1 MSGVGRYL
9 REKKPDVK
17 IVAVEPAAS
26 PLLSGGKAGPHAL
39 QGIGANFI
47 PENYDAGVVDEILC
61 VSDEDAY
68 AAGRDMAACEG
79 VLAGITA
86 GAALHASTVLARREE
101 NRGKTIVVLLPD
113 GGEKYLSTPM
123 YQED

>member
-1 MSGVGRYL
+1 MCFAGMML
-9 REKKPDVK
+9 
-17 IVAVEPAAS
+17 AS
-26 PLLSGGKAGPHAL
+26 D
-39 QGIGANFI
+39 Q
-47 PENYDAGVVDEILC
+47 DDTEILP
-61 VSDEDAY
+61 VSEEVKAY

-86 GAALHASTVLARREE
+86 GAALHAATVLARREE